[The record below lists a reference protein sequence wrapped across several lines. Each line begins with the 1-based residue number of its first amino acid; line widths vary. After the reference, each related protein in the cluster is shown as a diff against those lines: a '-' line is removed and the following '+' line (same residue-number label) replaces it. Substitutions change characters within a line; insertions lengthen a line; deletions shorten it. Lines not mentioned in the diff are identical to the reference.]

1 MEPKC
6 HKNSEAGLDTSI
18 LAATERILFMQEFDR
33 KFGCSCQELRDII
46 FKTVQMW
53 GGEGRGGEG
62 RGQVAQKSTNERQQ
76 FDSLRT
82 HRGIDPLEC
91 VRAASR
97 RPCGNVTTSR

>member
-62 RGQVAQKSTNERQQ
+62 
-76 FDSLRT
+76 
-82 HRGIDPLEC
+82 
-91 VRAASR
+91 
-97 RPCGNVTTSR
+97 TSCTEIHQ